1 MAMPDKPAK
10 CSPANAA
17 RRRRM
22 HQVGAAAL
30 LRKIQARRNV
40 AAALR
45 VDSLLAAG
53 HPRGAPTWNDH
64 TVANAALLK
73 REERKPGSESED
85 R

>member
-1 MAMPDKPAK
+1 MVRRWPCPTSRQSVHQPMPPAE
-10 CSPANAA
+10 
-17 RRRRM
+17 
-22 HQVGAAAL
+22 GAAAL
-30 LRKIQARRNV
+30 LRKIQTRRNV